1 MENNMVE
8 ILKKQIKVELEKEF
22 DEYKKKKL
30 TECNIELEKARNR
43 IIEDTL
49 NGISI
54 VLDKEIGSQN
64 TVINIRIEKKVY
76 LEAGDNCGK

>member
-1 MENNMVE
+1 MEDNMVE

-22 DEYKKKKL
+22 AEYKKKKL

-54 VLDKEIGSQN
+54 TLDKEFSSQN
-64 TVINIRIEKKVY
+64 TIINIRIEKKVY
-76 LEAGDNCGK
+76 LEKGDACGK